1 MFISGCMH
9 IHVWG
14 KNRLRLPRL
23 RNPMTGMMK
32 RMVNGKR
39 LWSTTLSTRVPPAFF
54 WHFLRMATL
63 AIGQVILF
71 ESCEPMFERNFFLTP
86 NSKNSFLCH
95 TKTGFGSS
103 GHFIRIPTYFFASN
117 SSVARW
123 MDCEANLQP
132 CLQGH
137 VGGQEDCEP
146 WVCGWWQFAPC
157 QNSAGNADHWPLATE
172 GFKVGQRSG
181 PFRFVPDQGCDKV
194 SDVE

>member
-1 MFISGCMH
+1 MGSAYDRQPWVQGYPQPFFDIFCGWPHWPLARWFCSS
-9 IHVWG
+9 HVS
-14 KNRLRLPRL
+14 L
-23 RNPMTGMMK
+23 
-32 RMVNGKR
+32 
-39 LWSTTLSTRVPPAFF
+39 
-54 WHFLRMATL
+54 
-63 AIGQVILF
+63 
-71 ESCEPMFERNFFLTP
+71 CDFERNFFLTP

>member
-1 MFISGCMH
+1 MIDNPEYKGTPSLFLTFFADGH
-9 IHVWG
+9 IGHWPGDFVRVMWAY
-14 KNRLRLPRL
+14 
-23 RNPMTGMMK
+23 
-32 RMVNGKR
+32 V
-39 LWSTTLSTRVPPAFF
+39 TLKETFF
-54 WHFLRMATL
+54 WLPTQN
-63 AIGQVILF
+63 G
-71 ESCEPMFERNFFLTP
+71 
-86 NSKNSFLCH
+86 FLCH
-95 TKTGFGSS
+95 TKTGFRSS
-103 GHFIRIPTYFFASN
+103 GHFIRIPTYFFASP

-146 WVCGWWQFAPC
+146 WVCGWWQLAPC

-181 PFRFVPDQGCDKV
+181 PFRFVPDQGCGKV